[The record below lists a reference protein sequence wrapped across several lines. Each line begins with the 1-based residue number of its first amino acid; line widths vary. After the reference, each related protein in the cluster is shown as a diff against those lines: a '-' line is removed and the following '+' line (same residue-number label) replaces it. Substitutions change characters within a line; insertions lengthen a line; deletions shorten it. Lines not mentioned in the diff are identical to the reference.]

1 MLTAKSRYAV
11 KVMMDL
17 ALNEG
22 FALQHR
28 KEIAKRHNIP
38 EDYVDHIIIALRK
51 GDLIKTIRGKGGG
64 IKLNKGTEEISV
76 WDILDAAENRMSPV
90 HCLDHKGVC
99 EIEENCISK
108 GAWGIIDQSMQDA
121 MSNVSLKYLV
131 DDWKKNHSIGDAAKI
146 SDGTGCPT
154 ISKG

>member
-1 MLTAKSRYAV
+1 MITAKSRYAI

-22 FALQHR
+22 FALQIR
-28 KEIAKRHNIP
+28 KEIAKRQNIP

-64 IKLNKGTEEISV
+64 IKLNKEIEQISV
-76 WDILDAAENRMSPV
+76 WDILDAAENNMNPV
-90 HCLDHKGVC
+90 HCIDQKGAC
-99 EIEENCISK
+99 AIEEKCISTD
-108 GAWGIIDQSMQDA
+108 AWRIIKQSMQDA
-121 MSNVSLKYLV
+121 LSNLSLKYLV
-131 DDWKKNHSIGDAAKI
+131 DEWKKSHSIADAAAI
-146 SDGTGCPT
+146 SKGTGCPT